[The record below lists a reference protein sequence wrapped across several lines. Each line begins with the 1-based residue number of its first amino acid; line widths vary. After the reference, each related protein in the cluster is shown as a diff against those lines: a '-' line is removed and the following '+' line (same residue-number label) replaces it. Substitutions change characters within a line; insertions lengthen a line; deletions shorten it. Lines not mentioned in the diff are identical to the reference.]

1 MGNKFQ
7 VKVDESIEELKH
19 RLCHA
24 VTSSTK
30 ERVQMLYWIKQGAI
44 ATRKELSQKIGR
56 DESTIYRWLK
66 KYSQGGISNLLEVKT
81 PPGKSGKITPEI
93 IELLTQRLSSQ
104 QGFKSYGQIQQ
115 WLNQECQVVLAYKT
129 VHKLVR
135 YKLQAKLKVPRPD
148 SGKTQP
154 EIKQAFKKTSVT

>member
-30 ERVQMLYWIKQGAI
+30 ERVQMLYWIKQSAI

-56 DESTIYRWLK
+56 DESTIDLLQKSDK
-66 KYSQGGISNLLEVKT
+66 KEINRSVKKKKDDLRKSKKFDF
-81 PPGKSGKITPEI
+81 GKVQT
-93 IELLTQRLSSQ
+93 LMW
-104 QGFKSYGQIQQ
+104 GQ
-115 WLNQECQVVLAYKT
+115 ERDVCS
-129 VHKLVR
+129 
-135 YKLQAKLKVPRPD
+135 D
-148 SGKTQP
+148 G
-154 EIKQAFKKTSVT
+154 